1 MSSAQRVASW
11 GAAGVVL
18 AAVAW
23 LRLDALTR
31 GTIWAEDG
39 RDFLAGALRGESV
52 FTPYEGYAH
61 VVPRML
67 AELTVQLVPVPDYA
81 IAMTALTVIVAA
93 GIGLLVFGVTAGLG
107 ISRGARAGLAAMTVL
122 APALTTEVSGNAANL
137 HWMFLWLAPWL
148 LLARPTTWVRA
159 VLLGVVAFL
168 AAATEIQ
175 LFLFIPLLLVDVR
188 NRLRWPLAT
197 GALLGA
203 IVQIIAF
210 LNDDRTRQAD
220 HPSVLSAMHG
230 YALQVGGGGWV
241 TPLSPLTSAI
251 ADHGWWIAY
260 ALLLPFALA
269 AVWLLVTSPDLR
281 VLVVAL
287 VIGSVVIWTAGFM
300 LNLGSSAEFA
310 AATPEQIRTIGSL
323 RHAVVPS
330 MFLLAIAVLAADRV
344 RRVAG
349 VVIVATLVLVAGLS
363 LDGRGHSHRSAGP
376 SWAAAVAEAR
386 TTCESTGVT
395 SIAIQ
400 TAPDVSHWV
409 LPVGCRRLLSG
420 DD

>member
-1 MSSAQRVASW
+1 MSSARRVATWS
-11 GAAGVVL
+11 AAGVVL
-18 AAVAW
+18 AAAAW
-23 LRLDALTR
+23 LRLDPLTR

-39 RDFLAGALRGESV
+39 RNFLAGALRGESV

-67 AELTVQLVPVPDYA
+67 AELTVQLVAVPDYA
-81 IAMTALTVIVAA
+81 VAMTALTVIVAA
-93 GIGLLVFGVTAGLG
+93 GIGLLVFGVTASLG

-137 HWMFLWLAPWL
+137 HWMFLWLGPWL
-148 LLARPTTWVRA
+148 MLARPTTWVRS

-175 LFLFIPLLLVDVR
+175 LLLFIPLLMVNFRD
-188 NRLRWPLAT
+188 RLRWPLAA
-197 GALLGA
+197 GAILGA
-203 IVQIIAF
+203 MVQVIAF
-210 LNDDRTRQAD
+210 LIDERTRQTD

-230 YALQVGGGGWV
+230 YALQVGGGGWM
-241 TPLSPLTSAI
+241 TPLAPLTSAV

-260 ALLLPFALA
+260 ALLVPFALA

-281 VLVVAL
+281 IVVVAL
-287 VIGSVVIWTAGFM
+287 VIGSVVLWTAGFM
-300 LNLGSSAEFA
+300 LNLGSSAEFG

-344 RRVAG
+344 RRVVG
-349 VVIVATLVLVAGLS
+349 VLIVATLIVVAGLS
-363 LDGRGHSHRSAGP
+363 FDGRGHSLRSVGP
-376 SWAAAVAEAR
+376 SWADAVAEAR
-386 TTCESTGVT
+386 TTCERTEVT

-400 TAPDVSHWV
+400 TAPNAPHWV
-409 LPVGCRRLLSG
+409 LPVSCRRLLSG